1 MSSFTVLG
9 PTRTLGIQLTK
20 LTKLFAAEL
29 HLDFYGTSAYP
40 EYGCDFVCL
49 YAW

>member
-1 MSSFTVLG
+1 MPLWMSSFIVLG
-9 PTRTLGIQLTK
+9 LTRTLGIV
-20 LTKLFAAEL
+20 TKLFAAEL

-40 EYGCDFVCL
+40 EYGYDFVCL